1 MRASA
6 AGRPTGSPDSRTA
19 GTPGAAS
26 AACRAR
32 AARRRAMRDDTN
44 VETKATG
51 TMGTR
56 RAALDRE
63 NLAHPVEE
71 PVGTPE

>member
-1 MRASA
+1 
-6 AGRPTGSPDSRTA
+6 
-19 GTPGAAS
+19 
-26 AACRAR
+26 
-32 AARRRAMRDDTN
+32 MRDDTN

-56 RAALDRE
+56 RTALDRE